1 MKRPKTIG
9 ILTGGGDCP
18 GINAVIRAVAKKA
31 MLEYGLRVIGIEDGY
46 DGLIHRK
53 CRRLAPADV
62 SGILTLGGTILGA
75 SKISNPYQYA
85 VGKGPNLKF
94 RDVSRRAI
102 ATVREFGLDA
112 LVCIG
117 GDGTLGIAY
126 RLLEDGVAVVGVPKT
141 IDNDLRGTDIT
152 FGFDTAVSIAAEAV
166 DRLHTTAQAHHRIM
180 VLEVMGHRAG
190 WIALHAGVAGGG
202 DIILMPE
209 IPFALG
215 AVVRKVRERDREGK
229 RFSIVVVA
237 EGARPRGG
245 DVVIKKI
252 VGNASDSV
260 RLGGIGFVLAD
271 QLERLTGHET
281 RAVVLGHLQRG
292 GSPTAFDRVLATQ
305 LGAKAVDLLLAGD
318 FGWMSAIKEGAI
330 TSSPLELAASG
341 PRLVPLDERDALYRE
356 VADHVVESDRD
367 DEERRRG
374 GDDPP
379 HPNGDFTSHETL
391 HDDLAGARAHG

>member
-237 EGARPRGG
+237 EGAWPRGG

-318 FGWMSAIKEGAI
+318 FGLMSAIRAGAI
-330 TSSPLELAASG
+330 TASPLELAASG
-341 PRLVPLDERDALYRE
+341 PRLVPLDDPLIGAARS
-356 VADHVVESDRD
+356 VGTSF
-367 DEERRRG
+367 
-374 GDDPP
+374 GD
-379 HPNGDFTSHETL
+379 GL
-391 HDDLAGARAHG
+391 

>member
-1 MKRPKTIG
+1 
-9 ILTGGGDCP
+9 
-18 GINAVIRAVAKKA
+18 VAKKA

-46 DGLIHRK
+46 DGLIRRK
-53 CRRLAPADV
+53 CRRLTPADV

-85 VGKGPNLKF
+85 VGKGRNLKF

-126 RLLEDGVAVVGVPKT
+126 RLLEDGVDVVGVPKT

-209 IPFALG
+209 IPFAIESI
-215 AVVRKVRERDREGK
+215 VRKVRERDREGK
-229 RFSIVVVA
+229 RFSIIVVA

-252 VGNASDSV
+252 VRNASDSV

-271 QLERLTGHET
+271 RLERLTGHET

-341 PRLVPLDERDALYRE
+341 PRLVPLDDPLIGAARSVGTSFGD
-356 VADHVVESDRD
+356 ES
-367 DEERRRG
+367 
-374 GDDPP
+374 
-379 HPNGDFTSHETL
+379 
-391 HDDLAGARAHG
+391 